1 MIESPQAGAIYS
13 CMIAA
18 GSCLVP
24 AVRGS
29 DDVFGVYALLSRP
42 RSDGNDSDNLQGIDM
57 KIWDFIDDP
66 RLVKRMTNL
75 LVLTGMGLLI
85 AIIVGLVL
93 AVFYIIVG

>member
-1 MIESPQAGAIYS
+1 
-13 CMIAA
+13 
-18 GSCLVP
+18 
-24 AVRGS
+24 
-29 DDVFGVYALLSRP
+29 
-42 RSDGNDSDNLQGIDM
+42 M